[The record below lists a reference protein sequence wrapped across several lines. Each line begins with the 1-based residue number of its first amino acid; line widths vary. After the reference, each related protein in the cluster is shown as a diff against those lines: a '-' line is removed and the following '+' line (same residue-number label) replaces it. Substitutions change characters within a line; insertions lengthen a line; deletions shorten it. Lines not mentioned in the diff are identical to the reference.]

1 MFIPVNKHKRHTTF
15 VYSTPSPSSGNA
27 PRPTA
32 NPSILPTT
40 YTDGQGNIIT
50 TTLTLSLNTPVVGV
64 PGTIGEGSPTLFPQ
78 PTQDPSATS
87 IILSST
93 TSSSTL
99 AILPPVP
106 TNGPTPGSGSDPS
119 LPPPNGDSP
128 PFGNSALAIGLPF
141 GILAL
146 LSMLVGLWYCKRR
159 RTEHSE
165 LRQGMARPEMS
176 GGGTMNMAAGSAGN
190 FAPAGHGDSTAFA
203 PATVAAAATAA
214 GAGAGGA
221 ALSRATPPTTT
232 AKPVM
237 ARHPQTLI
245 LPSISGQQRDL
256 ASGSGTVSNMN
267 DANSS
272 AIPPSVDQLSRDLDM
287 HMSATSQIPAT
298 TAPNPITGLVGAGVA
313 APLGLGVLLADT
325 SATSDTDSGSS
336 FSTLPISHFPATLD
350 DDYPVK
356 TLERKVEVTKH
367 ASPIPSERAVVFG
380 AAAAAEEDA
389 FDDTMEYGLE
399 SVEEDPMEYAL
410 DQEAGFAHGE
420 EALHGSDIINPF
432 EEKAYYQDL
441 EAEPIH
447 VDDTDMGSHLQFS
460 SPHLTPITPVS
471 APPSVEQ
478 SLSDS
483 HHDYDTATVP
493 IGFASMAIQRDNGEK
508 KDEGTHDD
516 TRQRD
521 STQQGEDHTHS
532 SDIVSD
538 SDGDTFSNSVHEPLA
553 DVTMASKADGASK
566 STSPATTEP
575 PRSISPKPFYPA
587 APTLPPSFDL
597 DSYTPPRPSSHI
609 ATTFFTSSHRSHL
622 SLVPGDLLFLQPI
635 SDTDGQV
642 SRDWMLAQ
650 NLNGKRGLVPV
661 RCVRGIRNGPTRR
674 VVGGR
679 LWTKRWSGSSAE
691 SVDSIGSGSAVS
703 GASGGKRRG

>member
-15 VYSTPSPSSGNA
+15 VYPTPSPSSGNA

-40 YTDGQGNIIT
+40 YTDGNGNIIT

-64 PGTIGEGSPTLFPQ
+64 PGTIGDGAPTLFPQ

-106 TNGPTPGSGSDPS
+106 TNGPTPGSGTDPS

-165 LRQGMARPEMS
+165 LRQGIARPEMS
-176 GGGTMNMAAGSAGN
+176 GGGMMNMAAGNAGN
-190 FAPAGHGDSTAFA
+190 FAAAGHGATTAPA
-203 PATVAAAATAA
+203 PATVAAGAIA
-214 GAGAGGA
+214 AGAGGA
-221 ALSRATPPTTT
+221 ALSRATAPTTT
-232 AKPVM
+232 TNPLSAT
-237 ARHPQTLI
+237 HPQALVI
-245 LPSISGQQRDL
+245 PSISGPQRDL
-256 ASGSGTVSNMN
+256 ASGSGTVPNVN
-267 DANSS
+267 DASSS
-272 AIPPSVDQLSRDLDM
+272 AIPPSVDPLSRDLNM
-287 HMSATSQIPAT
+287 HMNATSQIPAT
-298 TAPNPITGLVGAGVA
+298 TTPNPIPGLLGAGVA

-325 SATSDTDSGSS
+325 SVASDTDSGSS

-380 AAAAAEEDA
+380 AAAGADEDA

-420 EALHGSDIINPF
+420 EVLHGSDIINPF
-432 EEKAYYQDL
+432 EEKDYYQNL
-441 EAEPIH
+441 EAEPID
-447 VDDTDMGSHLQFS
+447 VDDTEMGSHLQFS

-478 SLSDS
+478 NLSDS

-493 IGFASMAIQRDNGEK
+493 IGFASMPIQRDNGETK
-508 KDEGTHDD
+508 KEGSDED
-516 TRQRD
+516 TRERD
-521 STQQGEDHTHS
+521 LSQQGEDHTHS

-538 SDGDTFSNSVHEPLA
+538 SDGDTFSNSVHEPVA
-553 DVTMASKADGASK
+553 GVNTVSKADDASPQ
-566 STSPATTEP
+566 TTATEP
-575 PRSISPKPFYPA
+575 PRSVSPKPFYPA
-587 APTLPPSFDL
+587 APTLPPSLDL

-609 ATTFFTSSHRSHL
+609 ATTFFTSSHASHL

-691 SVDSIGSGSAVS
+691 SVESIGSGSAVS
-703 GASGGKRRG
+703 GASGGKKGG